1 MARPRQTESVNIT
14 VTRTGNTFQIEVD
27 PDVIDLTSYKNA
39 EVAIEWNITNSSTFG
54 WEFASG
60 KGIKIKQS
68 STKPFSDDG
77 ATGNRRH
84 TWTRKAGKADKKK
97 YRYSITVTD
106 NNLKYVLDPIII
118 NQ

>member
-1 MARPRQTESVNIT
+1 MSRQVQTQPVDIT
-14 VTRTGNTFQIEVD
+14 VTHTGSTFQIKVD
-27 PDVIDLTSYKNA
+27 PDVIDLSRYKKA
-39 EVAIEWNITNSSTFG
+39 EVEIEWNITGGSTHG

-68 STKPFSDDG
+68 SLNPPFKDKG
-77 ATGNRRH
+77 GGNKQH
-84 TWTRKAGKADKKK
+84 TWTRKAGKDDSKT

-106 NNLKYVLDPIII
+106 SNLKYVLDPIII